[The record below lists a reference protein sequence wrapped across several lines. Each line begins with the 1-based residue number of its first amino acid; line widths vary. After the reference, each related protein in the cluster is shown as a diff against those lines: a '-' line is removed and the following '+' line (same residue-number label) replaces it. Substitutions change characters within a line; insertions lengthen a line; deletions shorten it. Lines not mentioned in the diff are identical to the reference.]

1 MLISF
6 LYSSKSQHTFFFLR
20 KKQHK
25 LPHADL
31 QSVHTFCQLNFCFL
45 QLHYSPKIVYN
56 NELTITMKEMEF
68 KANSL
73 TWEANQIT
81 KIKIHIRIQ
90 IQYEELKWKAEFS
103 YLSIAQRIAC
113 HCASRPPSTLHNKDE
128 RALCVSLFCFWFCV
142 VTAYLIYPYHKGAS
156 TVFPQEE
163 NDFFYIEVQLI
174 SNVVLITT
182 VQQSDSVIY
191 ISSPRIPSH
200 YSFLKD

>member
-1 MLISF
+1 
-6 LYSSKSQHTFFFLR
+6 
-20 KKQHK
+20 
-25 LPHADL
+25 
-31 QSVHTFCQLNFCFL
+31 
-45 QLHYSPKIVYN
+45 
-56 NELTITMKEMEF
+56 MKEMEF

-174 SNVVLITT
+174 SNVVLITA

-191 ISSPRIPSH
+191 ICIYIYIYAGRDWGRRRKGRWRMRWLDGITDLMGMSLSKLWELVMDREAWHAAIHGVTKSWTRL
-200 YSFLKD
+200 SD